1 MGQLEPPT
9 LDIAGVSVQPG
20 MARRHALDVV
30 ELADGLRVS
39 LPVVLVN
46 GSRPGPRLYL
56 GAAIHGD
63 EINGLAILATA
74 LQRIRPESLSGSLV
88 CVMVQNPLAFHVDH
102 RIPIGHY
109 LKSPLDQTPID
120 PWTCFPGNQGGPL
133 AAMLAHRLFSLIVA
147 SDYAIDI
154 HTPTRGG
161 RYVPIAILPPP
172 RLGEPA
178 RRAEALAVAFGSG
191 YVMKTDKGMY
201 VSDGIL
207 SVEATRVGVPAFT
220 FEVGEGGRLEPDLVE
235 IGTRCVLSALGH
247 LGMLPSSSGQAVT
260 TVRMREFVGLRS
272 TRGGVLYTEASLGA
286 LVKKG
291 DLLARIVNVYGDE
304 VERFLSPIDG
314 LFVRSTTLS
323 TVTSGERVATI
334 GVLE

>member
-133 AAMLAHRLFSLIVA
+133 AAMLASPGMDGL
-147 SDYAIDI
+147 
-154 HTPTRGG
+154 
-161 RYVPIAILPPP
+161 
-172 RLGEPA
+172 
-178 RRAEALAVAFGSG
+178 LAVAVPATKEGGSASPAAG
-191 YVMKTDKGMY
+191 PPGLDPANGRRESPVGTTPGPGRSRAARIPRVGPDRRQ
-201 VSDGIL
+201 VH
-207 SVEATRVGVPAFT
+207 VEA
-220 FEVGEGGRLEPDLVE
+220 L
-235 IGTRCVLSALGH
+235 
-247 LGMLPSSSGQAVT
+247 
-260 TVRMREFVGLRS
+260 
-272 TRGGVLYTEASLGA
+272 
-286 LVKKG
+286 
-291 DLLARIVNVYGDE
+291 
-304 VERFLSPIDG
+304 
-314 LFVRSTTLS
+314 
-323 TVTSGERVATI
+323 
-334 GVLE
+334 

>member
-1 MGQLEPPT
+1 MDRPPT
-9 LDIAGVSVQPG
+9 TLDVAGVSVPPG
-20 MARRHALDVV
+20 AARRHALEVG

-39 LPVVLVN
+39 LPLALVN
-46 GSRPGPRLYL
+46 GRLPGPRLYL

-63 EINGLAILATA
+63 EINGLAILTAA
-74 LQRIRPESLSGSLV
+74 LQRIRPENLSGSLV

-120 PWTCFPGNQGGPL
+120 PWTCFPGNPAGPL
-133 AAMLAHRLFSLIVA
+133 AAMLADRLFGLILA

-161 RYVPIAILPPP
+161 RYVPIAILPPS

-178 RRAEALAVAFGSG
+178 QRAEALAMAFGSG
-191 YVMKTDKGMY
+191 YLMKTDKGMY

-207 SVEATRVGVPAFT
+207 SVEATRAGVPAFT
-220 FEVGEGGRLEPDLVE
+220 FEIGEGGRLEPDLVE
-235 IGTRCVLSALGH
+235 VGARCVLNALHH
-247 LGMLPSSSGQAVT
+247 LGMVPETLGQGGRM
-260 TVRMREFVGLRS
+260 VRMREFVGLRS

-286 LVKKG
+286 FVKKG
-291 DLLARIVNVYGDE
+291 DLLARIVSVYGDE
-304 VERFLSPIDG
+304 LERFPAPVDG
-314 LFVRSTTLS
+314 LFVRSTTLA
-323 TVTSGERVATI
+323 TVSSGERVATI
-334 GVLE
+334 GLLE

>member
-1 MGQLEPPT
+1 MDRPPPT
-9 LDIAGVSVQPG
+9 LDVAGMSVQPG
-20 MARRHALDVV
+20 AARRHTLEVV

-39 LPVVLVN
+39 LPLVLVN
-46 GSRPGPRLYL
+46 GRRPGPRLYL

-74 LQRIRPESLSGSLV
+74 LQRIRPEDLAGSLV

-102 RIPIGHY
+102 RIPIGQY

-120 PWTCFPGNQGGPL
+120 PWTCFPGNPVGPL
-133 AAMLAHRLFSLIVA
+133 AVMLAHRLFSLIGA
-147 SDYAIDI
+147 SDYAIDL

-161 RYVPIAILPPP
+161 RYVPIAILPPA
-172 RLGEPA
+172 RLGEPSQ
-178 RRAEALAVAFGSG
+178 RAEALALAFGSG
-191 YVMKTDKGMY
+191 YLMKTDKGMY
-201 VSDGIL
+201 VKDGIL
-207 SVEATRVGVPAFT
+207 SVEATRAGVPAFT
-220 FEVGEGGRLEPDLVE
+220 FEIGEGGRLEPNLVE
-235 IGTRCVLSALGH
+235 VGARCVLNALAH

-260 TVRMREFVGLRS
+260 TVRMRELVGLRS

-286 LVKKG
+286 FVKKG
-291 DLLARIVNVYGDE
+291 DLLARIVSVYGDE
-304 VERFLSPIDG
+304 LERFLAPVDG

-323 TVTSGERVATI
+323 TVGSGERVATI

>member
-1 MGQLEPPT
+1 MGQSAPPT
-9 LDIAGVSVQPG
+9 LDVAGVSVQPG
-20 MARRHALDVV
+20 TARRHALDVV

-39 LPVVLVN
+39 LPLVLVN
-46 GSRPGPRLYL
+46 GSQPGPRLYL

-74 LQRIRPESLSGSLV
+74 LQRIRPENLSGSLV

-120 PWTCFPGNQGGPL
+120 
-133 AAMLAHRLFSLIVA
+133 
-147 SDYAIDI
+147 I

-161 RYVPIAILPPP
+161 RYVPIVILPPP
-172 RLGEPA
+172 GLGEPA

-191 YVMKTDKGMY
+191 YLMKTDKGMY

-207 SVEATRVGVPAFT
+207 SVEATRAGVPAFT
-220 FEVGEGGRLEPDLVE
+220 FEIGEGGRLEPDLVE
-235 IGTRCVLSALGH
+235 IGTRCVLDALGH
-247 LGMLPSSSGQAVT
+247 LGMLPSSSGQTVT

-286 LVKKG
+286 FVKKG

-304 VERFLSPIDG
+304 VERFPAPIDG

-323 TVTSGERVATI
+323 TVTSGDRVATI